1 MKALYLDFYFASNA
15 FDSTQPEKPMKIT
28 GRSTYTTISLNF
40 PKELDFQFDRVTAQ
54 VDYGVVF
61 EDITY
66 FEGMSLGTVR
76 EMPVQL
82 EDGVLVHVWMNE
94 SFKKT
99 EYFVSYKKLQD
110 VAAELGG
117 VITLFVAFAVFILNP
132 MMEVDFI
139 SQFIT
144 DIFLIE

>member
-1 MKALYLDFYFASNA
+1 
-15 FDSTQPEKPMKIT
+15 
-28 GRSTYTTISLNF
+28 
-40 PKELDFQFDRVTAQ
+40 
-54 VDYGVVF
+54 
-61 EDITY
+61 
-66 FEGMSLGTVR
+66 MSLGTVR